1 MAVQAQPV
9 PTPAP
14 RERAAAPPS
23 TRPRR
28 EREEELL
35 VWPDLVF
42 VEFISAVVVP
52 FSFVVLSAVLNAPL
66 LNRANLNVTPNP
78 SKAPWY
84 FMNLQEML
92 LHMNPALAGV
102 IVPTI
107 ALILLAA
114 IPYIDRSQE
123 GQGAWFATPHAVK
136 ITCFSVVFAAVF
148 SAGLVLYDQSR
159 HVDVVTNIVQHR
171 DKDWEW
177 PTVLAPFRNVR
188 SIQTGWQWHIKVPES
203 AQLGGGGPH
212 DGQLN
217 WPQDFTHIPMPFN
230 GTGGPEWMRWSNPS
244 WLPGWAQQLYWYDLN
259 LNFPAFLVEDLIP
272 VLLMVGLPV
281 LMILTL
287 KRIGW
292 VYDMRSAII
301 ALFTGFMTV
310 FWVLTIIGAG
320 FRGAGQDLVMPWDVP
335 KPTG

>member
-1 MAVQAQPV
+1 MAVQAQPI

-14 RERAAAPPS
+14 RERASAPPS

-42 VEFISAVVVP
+42 VEFISAVVLTA
-52 FSFVVLSAVLNAPL
+52 SFVVLSAVLNAPL

-102 IVPTI
+102 IVPTV

-114 IPYIDRSQE
+114 IPYLDRSNE
-123 GQGAWFATPHAVK
+123 GQGTWFGTPYAIRITAFSFVFATV
-136 ITCFSVVFAAVF
+136 FSV
-148 SAGLVLYDQSR
+148 GLVLYDQGR
-159 HVDVVTNIVQHR
+159 HVNVVTNIVQHQ

-177 PTVLAPFRNVR
+177 PVVLAPFQNVR
-188 SIQTGWQWHIKVPES
+188 SIQTGWTWHVKVPES

-212 DGQLN
+212 DGELN
-217 WPQDFTHIPMPFN
+217 WPQDFSHVPMPFN
-230 GTGGPEWMRWSNPS
+230 GTSGPEWMRWGQPD
-244 WLPGWAQQLYWYDLN
+244 WMPGWMQALYWYDLN
-259 LNFPAFLVEDLIP
+259 LNFPAFLVENLIP
-272 VLLMVGLPV
+272 VLLMVGLPIV
-281 LMILTL
+281 MILML
-287 KRIGW
+287 KRMGW
-292 VYDMRSAII
+292 VYDMRSAMI

-320 FRGAGQDLVMPWDVP
+320 FRGAGQDLVLPWDVP